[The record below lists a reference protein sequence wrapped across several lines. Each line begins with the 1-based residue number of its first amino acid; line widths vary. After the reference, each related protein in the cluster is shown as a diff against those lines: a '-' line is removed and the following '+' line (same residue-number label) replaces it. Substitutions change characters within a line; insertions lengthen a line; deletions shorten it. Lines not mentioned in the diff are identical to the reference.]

1 MRKKLI
7 TTISVMLMILAS
19 TVNVFADT
27 VNDTKESIQESDF
40 SVLDGDMSIEEGA
53 SPYISAA
60 DKKLNEE
67 KLEAMEAW
75 LSSRISGPAYMDLS
89 VPICKQINGY
99 YCGPATVQQTI
110 KFYKGSAPEQ
120 TTLAAQLG
128 TTTAG
133 TDMTKISGVLNA
145 NLGYNQYS
153 MITIGTES
161 DWTNKITYALSI
173 NKPVVIDINTS
184 SYAEAWSYSTTGRF
198 LNVSGYNRSVSP
210 NRVKVTDPYWV
221 NLGAHWYPASLVYSV
236 NNAHFRR
243 AMIW

>member
-19 TVNVFADT
+19 AVNVFADT

-53 SPYISAA
+53 SPYIPAE

-75 LSSRISGPAYMDLS
+75 LSSRISGPTYMDLS

-173 NKPVVIDINTS
+173 NKPVVIDIKASPALGWLYRT
-184 SYAEAWSYSTTGRF
+184 EGHF
-198 LNVSGYNRSVSP
+198 LNVSGYNRGVSP
-210 NRVKVTDPYWV
+210 SQVKVTDP
-221 NLGAHWYPASLVYSV
+221 NANCLGEYWYPASTVYAV